1 VGVGCRPTVILSAMN
16 EQETWVER
24 MDWREL
30 VAVVLLSVTTILT
43 AWSGFQ
49 SSKWSG
55 EMSIAFSKAS
65 GERIKAVQVEGTGN
79 RRITVQVGLFSAW
92 MQASSVDN
100 LKLMDSLSA
109 RFPEPLAT
117 AFPAW
122 LATDPLADPDAPQS
136 PFDMPEYRV
145 PEIDEA
151 AALNE
156 KADDLFA
163 QALEYNQRGDNYTLL
178 VVAFATVLFFAAISG
193 RLKGLRYRWAIL
205 VVGLIVFGA
214 ATTILLSLPRKF

>member
-1 VGVGCRPTVILSAMN
+1 MN
-16 EQETWVER
+16 EPETWVER

-55 EMSIAFSKAS
+55 EMSIAFSQAS
-65 GERIKAVQVEGTGN
+65 GERIKAVVVEDTAN

-92 MQASSVDN
+92 LQASSVDN
-100 LKLMDSLSA
+100 QKLMDTLAA

-122 LATDPLADPDAPQS
+122 LATDPFVNPNAPQS
-136 PFDMPEYRV
+136 PFEMPEFRV
-145 PEIDEA
+145 PETDEA
-151 AALNE
+151 LALNDKADALFE
-156 KADDLFA
+156 KA
-163 QALEYNQRGDNYTLL
+163 LEDNRRGDNYTLL

-193 RLKGLRYRWAIL
+193 RLKGRRYQWAVLIVGL
-205 VVGLIVFGA
+205 VVFTIA
-214 ATTILLSLPRKF
+214 AGILLSLPKDF